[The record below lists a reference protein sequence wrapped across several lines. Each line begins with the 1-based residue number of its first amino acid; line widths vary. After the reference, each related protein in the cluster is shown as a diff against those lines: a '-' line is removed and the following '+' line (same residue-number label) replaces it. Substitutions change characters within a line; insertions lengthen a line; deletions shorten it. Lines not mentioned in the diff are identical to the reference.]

1 MFEQRLEPRRGV
13 AGSGVD
19 AVDQHLA
26 TRRFF
31 LAADV
36 DQLPLLRHHF
46 QIAEQRRRE
55 RQRALDVVAKGALAP
70 GLRAAVVRAMEM
82 RTAAQVAYLVTKA
95 AEKAAVRERGHPAKQ
110 GGSHSFP
117 TSARIPM
124 MTVPIPMASI
134 RRSGCG
140 SRGSAID
147 LIIGLEPALHRTPE
161 GNPGFD
167 LFEADSDGRQI
178 RWVEVKSM
186 TGTLEDRPVGLSHTQ
201 FDCAR
206 EKGDAYWL
214 YVVERATDPAN
225 ARVLRIQN
233 PSAMPGRSLS
243 TKVGGQSRNTTRPDT
258 NRSTTNLTSRC
269 RPATFMPNMKTS
281 ELFA

>member
-1 MFEQRLEPRRGV
+1 
-13 AGSGVD
+13 
-19 AVDQHLA
+19 
-26 TRRFF
+26 
-31 LAADV
+31 
-36 DQLPLLRHHF
+36 
-46 QIAEQRRRE
+46 
-55 RQRALDVVAKGALAP
+55 
-70 GLRAAVVRAMEM
+70 
-82 RTAAQVAYLVTKA
+82 
-95 AEKAAVRERGHPAKQ
+95 
-110 GGSHSFP
+110 
-117 TSARIPM
+117 
-124 MTVPIPMASI
+124 MASI

-186 TGTLEDRPVGLSHTQ
+186 TDTLEDRPVGLSHTQ

-233 PSAMPGRSLS
+233 PVGHARTFTFDQGWRSIA
-243 TKVGGQSRNTTRPDT
+243 QYDAP
-258 NRSTTNLTSRC
+258 
-269 RPATFMPNMKTS
+269 
-281 ELFA
+281 